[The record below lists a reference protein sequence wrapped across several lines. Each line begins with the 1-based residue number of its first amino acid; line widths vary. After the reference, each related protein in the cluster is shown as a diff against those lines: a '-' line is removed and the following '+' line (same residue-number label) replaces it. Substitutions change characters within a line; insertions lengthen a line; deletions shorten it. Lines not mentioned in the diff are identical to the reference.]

1 VALFWLAN
9 LESNEYSSVRA
20 IDTRRSLVMDDSTIS
35 RIVVETEPDW
45 LRIQDNVAKSMA
57 ASMETRLALLPGGKD
72 GAESQALRKELEQRL
87 AKVNGHPSSSTRSQ
101 VLTSVCRYKR
111 RYGGLHGQI

>member
-1 VALFWLAN
+1 
-9 LESNEYSSVRA
+9 
-20 IDTRRSLVMDDSTIS
+20 MDDSTIS

-45 LRIQDNVAKSMA
+45 LRIQDNVANSIS

-87 AKVNGHPSSSTRSQ
+87 AKVSVDQSDLTMSS
-101 VLTSVCRYKR
+101 VLSLVRRYSR
-111 RYGGLHGQI
+111 RYGGLHGRI